1 LICHGCIVKLPLSSC
16 RRHVNCSVVV
26 FTSCCFLVGNSTERE
41 EGSVADTKATEAL
54 VPIVCHSPSSIGT
67 VGGNGRQT
75 RCVVA
80 RLGRDCGAIVFL
92 SSLAP
97 RFIQCVNS
105 RFSFLS
111 PEPSSGSH
119 CCKTKVNRGR
129 QAPPT
134 SSYFWFTLPSSTPI
148 ARSIFRGFSA
158 SFLDT
163 VWQRHWIGVQMN

>member
-97 RFIQCVNS
+97 RFIQCVNVSFLFLVARAIKRQPLLQNKSQQGTSGATHFFLFLVHPAFIHTHCTEHLS
-105 RFSFLS
+105 RFLGVLS
-111 PEPSSGSH
+111 
-119 CCKTKVNRGR
+119 
-129 QAPPT
+129 
-134 SSYFWFTLPSSTPI
+134 
-148 ARSIFRGFSA
+148 
-158 SFLDT
+158 
-163 VWQRHWIGVQMN
+163 